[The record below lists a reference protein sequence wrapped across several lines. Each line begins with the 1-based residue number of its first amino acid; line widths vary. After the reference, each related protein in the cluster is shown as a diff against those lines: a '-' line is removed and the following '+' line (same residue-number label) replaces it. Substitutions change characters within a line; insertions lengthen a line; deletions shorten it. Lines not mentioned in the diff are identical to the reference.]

1 MTYLFIY
8 KKPFTNSV
16 FLELK
21 KKKKYI
27 YIYIYS
33 NEYLKGF

>member
-21 KKKKYI
+21 KKNIYI
-27 YIYIYS
+27 YIYIAM
-33 NEYLKGF
+33 NI

>member
-16 FLELK
+16 FLEFK
-21 KKKKYI
+21 KKK

>member
-21 KKKKYI
+21 KN
-27 YIYIYS
+27 IYIYS